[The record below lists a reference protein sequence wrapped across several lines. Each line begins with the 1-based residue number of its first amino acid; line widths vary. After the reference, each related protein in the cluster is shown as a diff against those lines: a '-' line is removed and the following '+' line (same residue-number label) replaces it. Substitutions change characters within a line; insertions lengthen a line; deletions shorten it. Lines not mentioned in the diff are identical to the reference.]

1 MKNGQEFSTNKMLE
15 ASCFHCKTRSD
26 IFDALNAD
34 EIEKVSVCRVSMHY
48 NPGEIIFKQGS
59 PCHDFVCVT
68 KGLVKLYIEGE
79 NDRKLIIGFA
89 KPVDYIFVPGAY
101 VDKRHHFTAIACEQ
115 TTACLVG
122 ADIIQELIRT
132 NHDFANSFITKV
144 SQQTIALFSQISSL
158 AQKQIPGRMAD
169 TLLCLSNTV
178 YQSNP
183 FSSSL
188 TRQDL
193 ADMSGMTKE
202 SVIRALKSFRED
214 GLVAINGNHIE
225 LLNIPM
231 LETISRN
238 G

>member
-1 MKNGQEFSTNKMLE
+1 MRNEQDFSINKMLE
-15 ASCFHCKTRSD
+15 ASCLHCKTRSN
-26 IFDALNAD
+26 IFNALKND
-34 EIEKVSVCRVSMHY
+34 ELEKVSTCRVSMHY

-59 PCHDFVCVT
+59 PCHDFVCIT
-68 KGLVKLYIEGE
+68 SGLVKLYIEGE

-115 TTACLVG
+115 TIACLVG
-122 ADIIQELIRT
+122 DDVIQDMIRT
-132 NHDFANSFITKV
+132 NSDFAHSFITKV
-144 SQQTIALFSQISSL
+144 SQQTISMYNQISSL

>member
-1 MKNGQEFSTNKMLE
+1 MSKVMNARCLLCQ
-15 ASCFHCKTRSD
+15 TRSE
-26 IFDALNAD
+26 IFDSLKTD
-34 EIEKVSVCRVSMHY
+34 ELERVETCRVSMHY

-68 KGLVKLYIEGE
+68 SGLVKLYIEGE
-79 NDRKLIIGFA
+79 HDRKLIVGFA

-101 VDKRHHFTAIACEQ
+101 VDKRHHFTAIACED
-115 TTACLVG
+115 TTACLVSSEV
-122 ADIIQELIRT
+122 IQELVKT
-132 NHDFANSFITKV
+132 NNAFANSFITKI
-144 SQQTIALFSQISSL
+144 SMQAIDMFSQISSL
-158 AQKQIPGRMAD
+158 AQKQIPGRMAG
-169 TLLCLSNTV
+169 TLLHLSKGV
-178 YQSNP
+178 YQANP
-183 FSSSL
+183 FTSFL

-202 SVIRALKSFRED
+202 SAIRALKSFKED
-214 GLVAINGNHIE
+214 GLVAIDGNVIE